1 MVIIP
6 EYDEFGIYNQESY
19 FDVTTGVGEIG
30 QRLINW
36 PPIIEEVSNGKD

>member
-19 FDVTTGVGEIG
+19 FDVTTVVGEIG
-30 QRLINW
+30 ERVINW
-36 PPIIEEVSNGKD
+36 LPVIEEVSNGKD